1 MLWAWYCVRH
11 TVPKNNAMRIKR
23 IVWWTTFCNCRFGRI
38 VTKVENSADVVQVY
52 NDLFCAN
59 CVARLFTIFTLGL
72 TAKFIFWFII
82 TLLPKDWPDIFFNQ
96 KGLTINNDRFAQIT
110 FFSNKNPFFFWVH
123 GFCYLMKIRLRSLGC
138 LKSSSESLLFC
149 QWPKAN

>member
-1 MLWAWYCVRH
+1 MICH
-11 TVPKNNAMRIKR
+11 
-23 IVWWTTFCNCRFGRI
+23 TFCNFRFGRI

-96 KGLTINNDRFAQIT
+96 QGLTINNDRFAQIT
-110 FFSNKNPFFFWVH
+110 FFSNKNPFF
-123 GFCYLMKIRLRSLGC
+123 
-138 LKSSSESLLFC
+138 ESMAF
-149 QWPKAN
+149 AI